1 MFFYIGVARGKLI
14 AIEGIDKA
22 GKHTQQDFVSEWLV
36 DMGHMVKVMSE
47 PNDNSPIGCH
57 IRRILKSEVPAP
69 ELFEMQRLF
78 VLDRAL
84 DLVLHIHPYL
94 GKPNNYVLI
103 ERFAL
108 STLAYG
114 MTEHSA
120 DDLID
125 LHYSVIGSFMLWPDI
140 TYLLDISAEEA
151 MRRLKIQQGIPQFFE
166 KMYTLRKV
174 HKNYLTLA
182 ERNDVGEVVVVN
194 GMQSKENVFA
204 DIKQDLQAR
213 L

>member
-1 MFFYIGVARGKLI
+1 MGELI

-22 GKHTQQDFVSEWLV
+22 GKHTQQGFISEWLV
-36 DMGHMVKVMSE
+36 DRGYMVKIMSE

-57 IRRILKSEVPAP
+57 IRRILKREVPAP

-84 DLVLHIHPYL
+84 DLVLHICPCL
-94 GKPNNYVLI
+94 EEPNRGVLI

-114 MTEHSA
+114 MTEYSA
-120 DDLID
+120 DELID

-140 TYLLDISAEEA
+140 TYFLDVSAEEA
-151 MRRLKIQQGIPQFFE
+151 MRRLKMQQGIPQFFE
-166 KMYTLRKV
+166 KMYTLRKIR
-174 HKNYLTLA
+174 KNYLTLA
-182 ERNDVGEVVVVN
+182 KRNDIGEVVVIN
-194 GMQSKENVFA
+194 GMQSKEDVFA